1 MKKLFLVLLGLM
13 LSAGASLE
21 AQQRQSTFTTFT
33 VGKVTQEQY
42 ATAIAA
48 DNRQVLRLPA
58 DQILA
63 GVNKQFGLQLAN
75 RQALA
80 DYIRQLEAG
89 PCPQGQATLAR
100 VHRTNQVVD
109 LSGWTRPIRPG
120 EQCLFADN
128 RAMFSLDCGNIV
140 PNLYRTVRPQ
150 ATAPVTPAPTV
161 YVQPQPTPQ
170 VMLPER
176 VAVDANVTHYFAEP
190 LRLDIPP
197 QPRSWM
203 SRNWGW
209 FVVPPL
215 LAGVGV
221 GVYCVVTD
229 ECRSRDEIDIVIIKG
244 EPTAVSSPRI
254 RSGGFGLSIPIGGF

>member
-1 MKKLFLVLLGLM
+1 M

-48 DNRQVLRLPA
+48 DNRQVLRVPA
-58 DQILA
+58 DRIREA
-63 GVNKQFGLQLAN
+63 YNKTFGENFLTNA
-75 RQALA
+75 AFA
-80 DYIRQLEAG
+80 AHIRELEVG
-89 PCPQGQATLAR
+89 PCPQGQAVLQRA
-100 VHRTNQVVD
+100 HRTNQVID
-109 LSGWTRPIRPG
+109 LKGWSRAIRPG
-120 EQCLFADN
+120 ETCLFSDN
-128 RAMFSLDCGNIV
+128 RAMISLDCGNIV